1 MTVIDVIINGQAHQ
15 FPAGTVVETAISQW
29 VKPGQRIAVE
39 RNGDIVPRSQHA
51 NTALQHGDQLEI
63 VVAVG
68 GG

>member
-1 MTVIDVIINGQAHQ
+1 MTVIDVIINGQPHQ
-15 FPAGTVVETAISQW
+15 FPIGTVLEAALSQW
-29 VKPGQRIAVE
+29 VKPGQLIAVE

-51 NTALQHGDQLEI
+51 HTELQHGDQLEI